1 MYNSFVCLTFS
12 IELSGL
18 DFSDITF
25 GNAASAAKGLSRK
38 RQRHHLNVT
47 AFEKCLKDGD
57 GKSKGTTHM
66 LQ

>member
-1 MYNSFVCLTFS
+1 MYNSFVCFTFS

-38 RQRHHLNVT
+38 RQRHNLNVT
-47 AFEKCLKDGD
+47 AFEKRLKDGD
-57 GKSKGTTHM
+57 GKSTGTTHM